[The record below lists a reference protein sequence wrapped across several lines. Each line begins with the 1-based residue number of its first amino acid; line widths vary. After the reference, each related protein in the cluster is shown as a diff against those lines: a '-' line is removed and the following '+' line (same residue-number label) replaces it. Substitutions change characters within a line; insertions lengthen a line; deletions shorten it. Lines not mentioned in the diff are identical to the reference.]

1 MTDSGTAP
9 RDQITSSNDK
19 GQLIHPGVTIP
30 HSPHAIVNDKALSTL
45 AGNLGVEWQRLAI
58 HMGFNQSKV
67 YQWKQENMNNV
78 WGQKFAMLDWWKKKN
93 ANKATISN
101 LLSILVKFQP
111 PLNPSVYRHL
121 YFE

>member
-1 MTDSGTAP
+1 MTDSGSAP
-9 RDQITSSNDK
+9 GIQITTNDDN
-19 GQLIHPGVTIP
+19 GQLIQPGITIP
-30 HSPHAIVNDKALSTL
+30 HSPHTIVDDKALSKL

-58 HMGFNQSKV
+58 HMGFKQSKV
-67 YQWKQENMNNV
+67 HHWKQENINHV
-78 WGQKFAMLDWWKKKN
+78 WGQGFAMLDFWKKKN

-111 PLNPSVYRHL
+111 PLNPDVYRHL